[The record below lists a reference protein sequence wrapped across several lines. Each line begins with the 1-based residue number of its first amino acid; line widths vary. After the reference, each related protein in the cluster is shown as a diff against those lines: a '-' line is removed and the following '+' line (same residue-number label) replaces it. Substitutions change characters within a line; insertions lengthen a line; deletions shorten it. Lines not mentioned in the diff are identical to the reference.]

1 MSMEQFLE
9 NLSLDTLEEI
19 KNSAQ
24 SYVSKGGESQVDGEA
39 EIDRLL
45 MMHMS
50 KHHHV
55 DELPSIVKAETS
67 LFRKESM
74 KRKRTFQKEEDHNLI
89 ESNANGLVHIE

>member
-19 KNSAQ
+19 KYSAET
-24 SYVSKGGESQVDGEA
+24 YVQKGGDSMVDGEA

-55 DELPSIVKAETS
+55 DELPSISKTTEPS
-67 LFRKESM
+67 LLRKESTR
-74 KRKRTFQKEEDHNLI
+74 KKRT
-89 ESNANGLVHIE
+89 

>member
-19 KNSAQ
+19 KYSAET
-24 SYVSKGGESQVDGEA
+24 YVQKSGESMVDGEA

-55 DELPSIVKAETS
+55 DELPQPHSKIEPS
-67 LFRKESM
+67 LFRKEST
-74 KRKRTFQKEEDHNLI
+74 RKKKT
-89 ESNANGLVHIE
+89 